1 MAEINNDFCRK
12 KGVAIYKAIKV
23 LALNSCINDL
33 KNLDK
38 FSPKGKS
45 DSEFMDLID
54 EFQKP
59 FLENVNRLIKRF
71 ITKSAGIMIKEV
83 PIYEKLVDNLI
94 LELNCSKNIEI
105 LLVTVSSLVGTI
117 REAAFILYL
126 EMREKGPSEIL
137 TEYNNIFKRFEEK
150 QDLYDVLTEN
160 IIRIYKYNVV
170 SKLTKDDIQ
179 NNRFI
184 VMNLNEEKII
194 TDLYE
199 ATEAAKPVPMKTG
212 LI

>member
-1 MAEINNDFCRK
+1 MTEINAEFCRK
-12 KGVAIYKAIKV
+12 KGIVIYKAIKV
-23 LALNSCINDL
+23 LALNSCITDL

-38 FSPKGKS
+38 FSPKDKS
-45 DSEFMDLID
+45 DDEFMDLID

-71 ITKSAGIMIKEV
+71 VTKSAGIMTKEV
-83 PIYEKLVDNLI
+83 PVYETLVDNLMK
-94 LELNCSKNIEI
+94 ELDCAKNIEI

-126 EMREKGPSEIL
+126 EMRQKSPSEIL
-137 TEYNNIFKRFEEK
+137 TEYNNIFKRFEENP
-150 QDLYDVLTEN
+150 DLYEVLTEN
-160 IIRIYKYNVV
+160 IIKIYKHNIIH
-170 SKLTKDDIQ
+170 KLTKDDIQ

-194 TDLYE
+194 SDLH
-199 ATEAAKPVPMKTG
+199 ATTEASKPIPMKTG